1 MTGKVKITVTAKKSV
16 KKKIII
22 AFIVIGALLLLI
34 GSFFL
39 RDIFLRAG
47 ITEYEQREILQVK
60 TKYAAVLD
68 SISSK
73 GMTSDNF
80 VITARHGGLFE
91 KSEISGDD
99 NGQKI
104 IDALKEEI
112 DVLCHTYCYE
122 ITGRDGAV
130 SFAFN
135 KTGTKQLVYSL
146 IEPETET
153 ENDTIENLG
162 ENWYYV
168 ERA

>member
-1 MTGKVKITVTAKKSV
+1 MKAKKSV

-22 AFIVIGALLLLI
+22 TLIVIGAIALLI

-47 ITEYEQREILQVK
+47 ITEYERREILQVK
-60 TKYAAVLD
+60 AKYAAVLD
-68 SISSK
+68 SIAEK
-73 GMTSDNF
+73 GVESDNF

-91 KSEISGDD
+91 KSEINGDD

-104 IDALKEEI
+104 IDELKEEI

-122 ITGRDGAV
+122 IVGRNGAV

-135 KTGTKQLVYSL
+135 KTSTKQLVYSSE
-146 IEPETET
+146 EPKAET
-153 ENDTIENLG
+153 ENDTVEALG
-162 ENWYYV
+162 NGWYYV
-168 ERA
+168 ELV